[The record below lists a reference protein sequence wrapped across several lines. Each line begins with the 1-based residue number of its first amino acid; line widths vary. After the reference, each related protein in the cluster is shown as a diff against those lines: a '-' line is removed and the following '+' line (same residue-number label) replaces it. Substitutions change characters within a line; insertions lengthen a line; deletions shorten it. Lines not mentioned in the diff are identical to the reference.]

1 MNYPPLF
8 LSTDSIQNSF
18 SSSSKKVQSLPPL
31 HSQYECEEC
40 DYKTAKKESMRQHKL
55 VKHSRTANKC
65 SACSYTHYYKAQVRQ
80 HFNRAHLKIKRNCTK
95 SCFVMDCKNAEKEQC
110 EKMGHNRIFCE
121 QCDHFT
127 LTRRSMKHH
136 IQTKH
141 EGLIFKCHQCN
152 FVSTTKQTLTSHI
165 NTKHEGLIFKCHQCN
180 FVSKTKRTLTSHINT
195 KHEGLMLNC
204 HQYNFISTT
213 KRTLSS
219 HISFA
224 HDGEVFSC
232 EQCSHFFRSKKAL
245 KLHLK
250 IHNRKQHNIKE
261 ESEPKANPNPRDTEA
276 AFHKCNQCD
285 YASVKAYNLKRHF
298 HRHHSHL

>member
-1 MNYPPLF
+1 
-8 LSTDSIQNSF
+8 
-18 SSSSKKVQSLPPL
+18 
-31 HSQYECEEC
+31 
-40 DYKTAKKESMRQHKL
+40 MRQHKL

-65 SACSYTHYYKAQVRQ
+65 SACSFTHYYKAQVRQ

-110 EKMGHNRIFCE
+110 ETMGHNRIFCE

-152 FVSTTKQTLTSHI
+152 FVSTTK
-165 NTKHEGLIFKCHQCN
+165 
-180 FVSKTKRTLTSHINT
+180 RTLTSHINT

-204 HQYNFISTT
+204 HQCNFISTT

-261 ESEPKANPNPRDTEA
+261 ES
-276 AFHKCNQCD
+276 
-285 YASVKAYNLKRHF
+285 
-298 HRHHSHL
+298 

>member
-8 LSTDSIQNSF
+8 LSTETIQNSF

-31 HSQYECEEC
+31 HSRYECEEC
-40 DYKTAKKESMRQHKL
+40 DYKTAKKELMRQHKL

-65 SACSYTHYYKAQVRQ
+65 SACSYTHYYKAQVRK
-80 HFNRAHLKIKRNCTK
+80 HFNRAHLNIKRNYDTK

-152 FVSTTKQTLTSHI
+152 FVSTTK
-165 NTKHEGLIFKCHQCN
+165 
-180 FVSKTKRTLTSHINT
+180 RTLTSHINT

-204 HQYNFISTT
+204 HQCNFISTT

-250 IHNRKQHNIKE
+250 IHSRKQHNIKE
-261 ESEPKANPNPRDTEA
+261 ESEHT
-276 AFHKCNQCD
+276 
-285 YASVKAYNLKRHF
+285 
-298 HRHHSHL
+298 